1 MYVQIIQEI
10 AVFDVTVAFHI
21 SVRGTIPD
29 MTVMRSVQLKK
40 SGRAGKKGTQRVVR
54 DEMAELERSGETE
67 GPEDSTFRPKSL
79 EDVIGR
85 KKEKEMLRILIQAAK
100 KRGESV
106 DHILFH
112 GPPGLGKTTFAHVV
126 ANEMGTH
133 IRMTSGPAIE
143 RQGDLASI
151 LTNLEKGDVL
161 FIDEIHR
168 LHRSIEEI
176 LYPAMEDYCLDIVA
190 GRGPSARVVRVPL
203 ERFTLI
209 GATTRMSMLSAPL
222 RDRFGVVQRLDYF
235 DDDEMVEI
243 VERVAKKMEVD
254 LDHDAAGEI
263 AIRSRGTA
271 RIAQRLFRRIRDYV
285 QVHYPGE
292 RVMLGYA
299 SSALD
304 DLGIDSLGLDE
315 LDRRIIA
322 IIVEKF
328 GGGPVGLSTIAAAV
342 AEDLD
347 TVAEVYEPFL
357 IQRGLIQ
364 RTARGRVATPRA
376 YEHLGLQRAQQAH
389 QAGLFD
395 KKGARS
401 H

>member
-1 MYVQIIQEI
+1 
-10 AVFDVTVAFHI
+10 
-21 SVRGTIPD
+21 
-29 MTVMRSVQLKK
+29 MTLLRSSELKK
-40 SGRAGKKGTQRVVR
+40 ASSKHHVGVKKYSPNSK
-54 DEMAELERSGETE
+54 EPKEFAEDKDGV
-67 GPEDSTFRPKSL
+67 EDSTFRPKKL
-79 EDVIGR
+79 DDVIGR
-85 KKEKEMLRILIQAAK
+85 KKEKEMLRVLIEAAK
-100 KRGESV
+100 NRGESV

-126 ANEMGTH
+126 ATEMGTH
-133 IRMTSGPAIE
+133 IRITSGPAIE

-151 LTNLEKGDVL
+151 LTNLDKGDVL

-190 GRGPSARVVRVPL
+190 GRGPSARVVRLPL

-235 DDDEMVEI
+235 DDDEMIEI
-243 VERVAKKMEVD
+243 VERIADKMNVVLD
-254 LDHDAAGEI
+254 LDAAREV

-271 RIAQRLFRRIRDYV
+271 RIAQRLFRRIRDFV

-292 RVMLGYA
+292 RVTLLSA
-299 SSALD
+299 KSALD
-304 DLGIDSLGLDE
+304 DLGIDSLGLDD

-328 GGGPVGLSTIAAAV
+328 DGGPVGLSTIAAAV
-342 AEDLD
+342 SEDLD
-347 TVAEVYEPFL
+347 TIAEVYEPFL

-364 RTARGRVATPRA
+364 RTARGRVATRRA
-376 YEHLGLQRAQQAH
+376 YEHLGLNNPRIDSQKR
-389 QAGLFD
+389 LI
-395 KKGARS
+395 KG
-401 H
+401 